1 MMRLYTSFSSVF
13 TPPLHK
19 ALVISLSLLTMHFV
33 HLQLVTL
40 LTSYYAYAAVNF
52 ADNTCDQWKAQ
63 IEEEMA
69 FAVDMALTT
78 ADNVQKGGYFDD
90 FFAESL
96 RVDPEFSIT
105 IGNTFGTIG
114 DIAAGGNSY
123 QFQVTCNF
131 KAPSCKKGF
140 KAFMVSTRGTT

>member
-1 MMRLYTSFSSVF
+1 MRLYTSFSSVLR
-13 TPPLHK
+13 PPLHK
-19 ALVISLSLLTMHFV
+19 ALAISFSLLTMHFV

-40 LTSYYAYAAVNF
+40 LISYYAYAAVNF
-52 ADNTCDQWKAQ
+52 ADNSCDNWKAQ

-78 ADNVQKGGYFDD
+78 ADDVQKGGYFDD

-96 RVDPEFSIT
+96 RLDPEFSAT

-123 QFQVTCNF
+123 QFKVTCNF
-131 KAPSCKKGF
+131 EAPSCSKGF
-140 KAFMVSTRGTT
+140 KAFMVSIRGTM